1 MMTWNEGAKMANG
14 PELFPDAVRYLNEKN
29 FQQITDWLL
38 FLETAMPLSASVTEE
53 TNIGKLETLTDNNRG
68 TCQWIRGNS
77 SLRLKYSKTYNIT
90 SVTVISPINTKG
102 ELNELT

>member
-1 MMTWNEGAKMANG
+1 
-14 PELFPDAVRYLNEKN
+14 
-29 FQQITDWLL
+29 
-38 FLETAMPLSASVTEE
+38 MPLSASVTEE

-102 ELNELT
+102 ELNELNLSKFRQINFWKIFSFVPKQ